1 MKWDMTE
8 IRVRKLFG
16 RFNYDFDMGDMIKSG
31 MIILSGP
38 NGFGKTMILECLN
51 AISNS
56 DLFFFLQLN
65 FGSFEIRRNEVDKQ
79 IKIVKKNNGL
89 CVNGE
94 ELSYK
99 DINLSSRGIVERSS
113 GDEEAAKQRAAKVR
127 VILDY
132 MQSVLGSIQYIK
144 GQRLVDIDDSRI
156 AVSRQGELRRYSRR
170 ILETVNKIPEE
181 FRMQMRSLDSL
192 YSVKSNELDRTFL
205 KRPFEL
211 KEGID
216 EETFKQK
223 IELVRGKIQKLSE
236 SGISKL
242 GTLDVMQFREED
254 ARALKIYFED
264 FDEKYRVY
272 EKMIEQIGLFKKIV
286 DERFLFKHLEITN
299 GQNLAIVDD
308 DTQERI
314 DLNKLSSGE
323 QEILVLYYRLLFE
336 IPEGSI
342 VLIDEPEISLHI
354 AWQRK
359 FAQDLQEI
367 VKLRNLFAIVTTHSV
382 QIVSG
387 NRHIQYDLGEMYKN
401 GLNKR

>member
-1 MKWDMTE
+1 MTE

-205 KRPFEL
+205 KRLFEL

-223 IELVRGKIQKLSE
+223 IELVRGKIQKL
-236 SGISKL
+236 
-242 GTLDVMQFREED
+242 
-254 ARALKIYFED
+254 ARVEFQSWA
-264 FDEKYRVY
+264 
-272 EKMIEQIGLFKKIV
+272 
-286 DERFLFKHLEITN
+286 
-299 GQNLAIVDD
+299 
-308 DTQERI
+308 
-314 DLNKLSSGE
+314 
-323 QEILVLYYRLLFE
+323 RL
-336 IPEGSI
+336 
-342 VLIDEPEISLHI
+342 
-354 AWQRK
+354 
-359 FAQDLQEI
+359 
-367 VKLRNLFAIVTTHSV
+367 
-382 QIVSG
+382 
-387 NRHIQYDLGEMYKN
+387 M
-401 GLNKR
+401 